1 MLQSDEYFVIFCI
14 ILSNFVEYSRTMY
27 LFVSLC
33 RIVSNY
39 VEFYR
44 IKKKTL
50 SIFCFT
56 RKIFCESAI
65 AIAFLLYHKGRIHQ
79 NCIPFFIVSKNS
91 ENQFFFYSLT
101 ILTIFSFF
109 RCVKCVIFLFYG
121 LRKYSECITL
131 YLSFLGGGNSG
142 LSLLLHCLEGQSF
155 ILQLHNQ
162 E

>member
-1 MLQSDEYFVIFCI
+1 
-14 ILSNFVEYSRTMY
+14 MY

-44 IKKKTL
+44 IKKRHSQSSVLLERYFVKVSLQLHSYYITKEGFL
-50 SIFCFT
+50 
-56 RKIFCESAI
+56 KIAMS
-65 AIAFLLYHKGRIHQ
+65 
-79 NCIPFFIVSKNS
+79 FFIVSKNS

-109 RCVKCVIFLFYG
+109 RCVKCVIFLFYE